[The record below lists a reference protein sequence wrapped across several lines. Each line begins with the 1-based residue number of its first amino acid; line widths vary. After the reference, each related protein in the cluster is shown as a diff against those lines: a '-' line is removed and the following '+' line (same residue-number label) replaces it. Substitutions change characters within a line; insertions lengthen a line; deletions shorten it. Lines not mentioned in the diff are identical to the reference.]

1 MITFFSKKDRMGNV
15 TVVPVREE
23 KRNIWQEE
31 IYEMCVDSLVSGNIP
46 KPEVIEIFFK
56 NILWLLY
63 LRYIML
69 DCNLEYSTG

>member
-1 MITFFSKKDRMGNV
+1 MGNV

-23 KRNIWQEE
+23 KTNIWQEE

-46 KPEVIEIFFK
+46 KPEVIEIFFT
-56 NILWLLY
+56 NILMLLY
-63 LRYIML
+63 LRYITL